1 MKTFIFAAIE
11 RANKEQEHPTKIKC
25 VAESYHQAK
34 AMLSGEYI
42 TAWAG
47 QIINHGN

>member
-1 MKTFIFAAIE
+1 MKIFIFAAIE
-11 RANKEQEHPTKIKC
+11 RANTDQQLPIKIKC